1 MKVLAIGLAAF
12 VFLSSILAGFF
23 INDSR
28 SAAEKTYTFN
38 YYPEV
43 NVYYDYSHSNLL
55 YTLDGGKSWTKVHR
69 HKDSL
74 PATLG
79 KAVTFQSPIGDSW
92 TQNVAHRAAYS
103 GVNTNFT
110 VEPLAVRIAVDSEA
124 KMAAKNSAAGAENS
138 LQKNKKKQSKRESK
152 KGKEGWL
159 KDIKDR
165 IKKVGAKFRK
175 ENKDE

>member
-1 MKVLAIGLAAF
+1 VKLLAIGLAAF

-23 INDSR
+23 IKNSR
-28 SAAEKTYTFN
+28 SAAKKTFTFN

-43 NVYYDYSHSNLL
+43 NVYYDYSQSNLL

-79 KAVTFQSPIGDSW
+79 KAVTFQSPVADSW
-92 TQNVAHRAAYS
+92 TQNAAHRATYS

-110 VEPLAVRIAVDSEA
+110 VEPFAVRIAVDSEA
-124 KMAAKNSAAGAENS
+124 KMAAENS
-138 LQKNKKKQSKRESK
+138 PQKNKKKQSKRESK

-159 KDIKDR
+159 KDLKDC